1 MMAAKRQQTNKPN
14 EWKRQY
20 AARNR
25 MSNECQ
31 DVRIDMMISIEFLCI
46 TITYYAAQ
54 DTDILDC

>member
-1 MMAAKRQQTNKPN
+1 
-14 EWKRQY
+14 
-20 AARNR
+20 